1 MLTLQNSLLSGN
13 RRFLLLADRFPWLGL
28 NSKLSLSGVSSAHE
42 VFLRL
47 SYMGYAPHMSI
58 SGSIRDGVD
67 GAGGPPPLC
76 PPIVPLCLQSV
87 IPQPG
92 SLAPERSETAGSS
105 TRFVPPLSLCR
116 LHLAQGELRR
126 WTWTWVTPTSPPWA
140 GSPPQTV
147 YFCSLCSAVTL
158 SLWVSRG
165 LWLFPEGGRYLT
177 EKPES
182 TFTLSSFSLLML
194 LLM

>member
-1 MLTLQNSLLSGN
+1 MTSRSRQILIAFLVLPFLEHVFHFLGFFIRHVTLDCILETVQMLTLQNSLLSGN

-28 NSKLSLSGVSSAHE
+28 NSKLSLSGVSSPHE

-76 PPIVPLCLQSV
+76 PPTVPLCLQSV

-126 WTWTWVTPTSPPWA
+126 WT
-140 GSPPQTV
+140 
-147 YFCSLCSAVTL
+147 
-158 SLWVSRG
+158 
-165 LWLFPEGGRYLT
+165 
-177 EKPES
+177 
-182 TFTLSSFSLLML
+182 
-194 LLM
+194 